1 MQYIGFQLNT
11 IEYSISI
18 LKVREIIKTPSIT
31 RLPQSPPYVEG
42 ITNIRGNVIPIINL
56 KKLIHLDGD
65 RAKGENVIVI
75 SSGKII
81 FGILVDEITGVINV
95 DASTIEPSD
104 RFLTERVEQVEG
116 VAKLSDRL
124 VVLLDSK
131 KLLPLEDMSLFEDY
145 AVDYKEQDG
154 ERVEVTKTV
163 QTMAGEMKVKETYD
177 AKTFF
182 EERGI
187 NSGDPRHVI
196 FDDIMDFINALSGND
211 YEKADSAIQ
220 NIIKK
225 GQNDLFAEV
234 GKITRKLHDSLK
246 SFKEAIDPR
255 VQEIAMVEMP
265 SAIDR
270 LQFVIDKTEEA
281 ANKTLGIVEK
291 YIMHMDDISAH
302 IRNLQGPEESVQY
315 LKKFKN
321 GLEDDLTEILTTQ
334 SFQDITGQ
342 ILKKVINLVGI
353 IEEELVHLI
362 ANFGLKMDQ
371 GVKVEAIVQ
380 EKVSQHDVD
389 DLLKEFGF

>member
-1 MQYIGFQLNT
+1 MQYIGFQLNN

-18 LKVREIIKTPSIT
+18 LKVREIIKTPLIT
-31 RLPQSPPYVEG
+31 RMPQSPAYVEG

-56 KKLIHLDGD
+56 QKLIHLDGD
-65 RAKGENVIVI
+65 RGIGENVIVI
-75 SSGKII
+75 SSGKVI
-81 FGILVDEITGVINV
+81 FGILVGGITGVIDV
-95 DASTIEPSD
+95 DTSTIEPAD
-104 RFLTERVEQVEG
+104 NFLSERVEQVEG
-116 VAKLSDRL
+116 VAKLADRL
-124 VVLLDSK
+124 VVLLDAR
-131 KLLPLEDMSLFEDY
+131 KLLPLEDMSLFEEY
-145 AVDYKEQDG
+145 AVEVKEQVG
-154 ERVEVTKTV
+154 EKVEVTKTV

-187 NSGDPRHVI
+187 NSNDPRHVV
-196 FDDIMDFINALSGND
+196 FDDIMDFIDALSGND
-211 YEKADSAIQ
+211 YEKADAAIQ
-220 NIIKK
+220 NILKK
-225 GQNDLFAEV
+225 GQNDLFTEV
-234 GKITRKLHDSLK
+234 GKITRKLHDSLR

-255 VQEIAMVEMP
+255 VKEIATVEMP
-265 SAIDR
+265 NAIDR

>member
-11 IEYSISI
+11 IEYSIPI

-31 RLPQSPPYVEG
+31 RMPQSPVYVEG
-42 ITNIRGNVIPIINL
+42 ITNIRGKVIPIINL

-65 RAKGENVIVI
+65 QERRGNVIVI

-81 FGILVDEITGVINV
+81 FGILVDAITGVINL
-95 DASTIEPSD
+95 DASTIEPAE
-104 RFLTERVEQVEG
+104 RFLSERVEQVEG

-124 VVLLDSK
+124 VVLLDSR
-131 KLLPLEDMSLFEDY
+131 KLLPLEDMSLFDEY
-145 AVDYKEQDG
+145 AVEVEEQVGDQ
-154 ERVEVTKTV
+154 VEVTKTV
-163 QTMAGEMKVKETYD
+163 QTMAGEMKIKEMYD
-177 AKTFF
+177 ARSYFQ
-182 EERGI
+182 ERGI
-187 NSGDPRHVI
+187 EATDPRHEI
-196 FDDIMDFINALSGND
+196 FDDIMSFIDALSEND
-211 YEKADSAIQ
+211 YEKADSSIQ
-220 NIIKK
+220 CIIKK
-225 GQNDLFAEV
+225 GQNDLFSEV

-255 VQEIAMVEMP
+255 VAEIATVEMP

-270 LQFVIDKTEEA
+270 LQFVIDRTEDA

-291 YIMHMDDISAH
+291 YILHMDDLSAQ

-315 LKKFKN
+315 LKEFKN

-342 ILKKVINLVGI
+342 TLKKVITLVGT

-362 ANFGLKMDQ
+362 ADFGLKMDP
-371 GVKVEAIVQ
+371 GAKVEAVVE
-380 EKVSQHDVD
+380 EKVSQNDVD

>member
-11 IEYSISI
+11 IEYSIPI

-31 RLPQSPPYVEG
+31 RMPQSPVYVEG
-42 ITNIRGNVIPIINL
+42 ITNIRGKVIPIINL

-65 RAKGENVIVI
+65 QERRGNVIVI

-81 FGILVDEITGVINV
+81 FGILVDAITGVINV
-95 DASTIEPSD
+95 DASTIEPAE
-104 RFLTERVEQVEG
+104 RFLSERVEQVEG

-124 VVLLDSK
+124 VVLLDSRR
-131 KLLPLEDMSLFEDY
+131 LLPLEDMSLFDEY
-145 AVDYKEQDG
+145 AAEVEEQVGDQ
-154 ERVEVTKTV
+154 VEVTKTV
-163 QTMAGEMKVKETYD
+163 QTMAGEMKVKEIYD
-177 AKTFF
+177 AKSFF
-182 EERGI
+182 QERGI
-187 NSGDPRHVI
+187 DSTDPRHEI
-196 FDDIMDFINALSGND
+196 FDDIMSFIDALSESD
-211 YEKADSAIQ
+211 YEKADSSIQ

-225 GQNDLFAEV
+225 GQNDLFSEV

-255 VQEIAMVEMP
+255 VAEIATVEMP

-270 LQFVIDKTEEA
+270 LQFVIDRTEDA

-291 YIMHMDDISAH
+291 YILHMDDLSAQ
-302 IRNLQGPEESVQY
+302 IRNLQGPEESVRY
-315 LKKFKN
+315 LKEFKN

-342 ILKKVINLVGI
+342 TLKKVISLVGT

-362 ANFGLKMDQ
+362 ADFGLKMDQ
-371 GVKVEAIVQ
+371 GVKVEAVVE
-380 EKVSQHDVD
+380 EKVSQNDVD